1 MTLRGLIATITGVLE
16 LPFHAELE
24 TILQSIRKMG
34 GRALF
39 VGGFVRDFLLGELNK
54 DVDIEVY
61 GLGVSD
67 LIHALEPFGWVEQVG
82 ASFGVIKLVTQ
93 EADYD
98 FALPRRENKQGQGY
112 RGFVIEADPAMS
124 PKEAASRRDYTINAM
139 ALTPEGDLLDF
150 FDGQTD
156 LKNKRLKHV
165 SYKFSEDPLRVL
177 RGFQLAARF
186 DFEMDSETALLC
198 QSLKEEYS
206 HLSKER
212 IWTEWQKWAC
222 KSIKPSRGL
231 EVLQQTGW
239 LEFYPELSALIGV
252 MQDLEW
258 HPEGDVW
265 MHTKYVLDEAVSIV
279 KREALREDQRL
290 VIVLAALCHDLGKA
304 VTTFNREG
312 RWVSPGHAEAGLEL
326 SESFLKRIHSPHHVI
341 HSVKPLVA
349 EHMTHINPLSPKA
362 VRRLALRLEPNNIET
377 LALLIEADASGRP
390 PLAKGLPEGALRML
404 ELAKDLDIDQES
416 PKPILL
422 GRYLLELAQAGDL
435 PASYL
440 RGGPHFSEL
449 LNKVFQAQLDGE
461 VSSIEEAKQL
471 AVAIVKKN

>member
-1 MTLRGLIATITGVLE
+1 MVELVVTIASVLS
-16 LPFHAELE
+16 LAFHKELE
-24 TILQSIRKMG
+24 QILQSISDAG
-34 GRALF
+34 GKPLF
-39 VGGFVRDFLLGELNK
+39 VGGFVRDFLLGELSK

-67 LIHALEPFGWVEQVG
+67 LVHVLEPFGWVEQVG
-82 ASFGVIKLVTQ
+82 ASFGVIKLVSQ
-93 EADYD
+93 EAEYD

-112 RGFVIEADPAMS
+112 RGFMVQADPSMD

-139 ALTPEGDLLDF
+139 ALTSEGDLLDF
-150 FDGQTD
+150 FGGQAD
-156 LKNKRLKHV
+156 LKNKRLRHV
-165 SYKFSEDPLRVL
+165 SSKFSEDPLRVL

-186 DFEMDSETALLC
+186 DFQMDKETALLC
-198 QSLKEEYS
+198 RQLKAEYA

-231 EVLQQTGW
+231 EVLKETGW
-239 LEFYPELSALIGV
+239 LELYPELTTLIGV
-252 MQDLEW
+252 QQEFEW

-265 MHTKYVLDEAVSIV
+265 QHTNYVLDEAVRIV
-279 KREALREDQRL
+279 KREGLKDEQRL
-290 VIVLAALCHDLGKA
+290 IVVLAALCHDLGKA
-304 VTTFNREG
+304 VTTFSKEG
-312 RWVSPGHAEAGLEL
+312 RWVSPGHAEAGVML
-326 SESFLKRIHSPHHVI
+326 SESLLKRIHAPHYVMQA
-341 HSVKPLVA
+341 VKPLVA

-390 PLAKGLPEGALRML
+390 PLPKGLPEGALRL
-404 ELAKDLDIDQES
+404 LKLAKDLEINLES

-422 GRYLLELAQAGDL
+422 GRHLLDLAQAQVL
-435 PASYL
+435 PAKFL

-449 LNKVFQAQLDGE
+449 LNRVFQAQLDGE
-461 VSSIEEAKQL
+461 ISTLEEAKQL
-471 AVAIVKKN
+471 AVSMIEN